1 MKIDAF
7 WQNNPCKKHL
17 STHLNI
23 VIYNFTVYNE
33 RIYKQINDNAYNCD
47 LDSACN
53 RIKQKIF
60 ITDYE
65 ERELKIEDL

>member
-1 MKIDAF
+1 MKEYI
-7 WQNNPCKKHL
+7 
-17 STHLNI
+17 
-23 VIYNFTVYNE
+23 
-33 RIYKQINDNAYNCD
+33 KQINDNAYNCD
-47 LDSACN
+47 LDGACN